1 MKNINIVIVTG
12 GAGFIGSHTCLSLL
26 ERGYKVVI
34 LDSFANSSSK
44 SINRI
49 KEILKQ
55 FKSKLNYDLSF
66 YEGTLVDKDFIE
78 KVFSE
83 VHSKFGNIDAVIH
96 FAGLKSVKQSVN
108 LPHLYWQENII
119 STINLIGAMN
129 SFNCNKLVFS
139 SSATIYKSKEVDL
152 ISEDSEIEAINPYGN
167 TKLVIEK
174 FLNDIFN
181 SANDKWKIMNL
192 RYFNPIGAHPSGL
205 LGEAPKGEPNNIF
218 PIIINTA
225 SKRKKKCL
233 KVFGND
239 WPTKDG
245 TCIRDYIHV
254 MDVAEGHVRALNYLE
269 NASSNIYN
277 VNLGTGK
284 GASVL
289 DLINVF
295 EKTNNVKVKYVFA
308 GRRSGDVPHVVANNF
323 YARKLLNW
331 VPSRSLEQ
339 MCKDGWNWKIKNP
352 NGY

>member
-1 MKNINIVIVTG
+1 MRKLNIVIVTG
-12 GAGFIGSHTCLSLL
+12 GAGFIGSHTCLTLL
-26 ERGYKVVI
+26 ERGFKVII
-34 LDSFANSSSK
+34 LDSFANSSLK

-55 FKSKLNYDLSF
+55 YKSKLNYELSI
-66 YEGTLVDKDFIE
+66 YEGTLVDKEFIYN
-78 KVFSE
+78 VFSE

-96 FAGLKSVKQSVN
+96 FAGLKSVKESVDY
-108 LPHLYWQENII
+108 PHLYWQENII
-119 STINLIGAMN
+119 STINLVGVMN
-129 SFNCNKLVFS
+129 SFNCNTMVFS
-139 SSATIYKSKEVDL
+139 SSATIYKSKDMGL
-152 ISEDSEIEAINPYGN
+152 ISEDSEIEATNPYGN
-167 TKLVIEK
+167 SKLVIEK
-174 FLNDIFN
+174 FLLDIFK
-181 SANDKWKIMNL
+181 SATDKWKICNL

-205 LGEAPKGEPNNIF
+205 IGEAPKGEPNNIF

-225 SKRKKKCL
+225 AKEKECL

-254 MDVAEGHVRALNYLE
+254 MDVAEGHVRALDFLE
-269 NASSNIYN
+269 NARHNVYN

-289 DLINVF
+289 DLINIF
-295 EKTNNVKVKYVFA
+295 EKTNNVKVKYVFT
-308 GRRSGDVPHVVANNF
+308 GRRQGDVPQVIANNF

-331 VPSRSLEQ
+331 VPSRNIEE
-339 MCKDGWNWKIKNP
+339 MCKVGWNWTLKNP

>member
-1 MKNINIVIVTG
+1 MKKINRVIVTG

-26 ERGYKVVI
+26 ERGYKVIV
-34 LDSFANSSSK
+34 LDSFANSSLK

-49 KEILKQ
+49 KEILSKY
-55 FKSKLNYDLSF
+55 KSKLNYDLSI
-66 YEGTLVDKDFIE
+66 YEGTLVDKKFIE

-83 VHSKFGNIDAVIH
+83 VHSNYGNIDAVIH
-96 FAGLKSVKQSVN
+96 FAGLKSVKESVKY
-108 LPHLYWQENII
+108 PHLYWQENLI
-119 STINLIGAMN
+119 STINLVGVMN
-129 SFNCNKLVFS
+129 SFYCNKLVFS
-139 SSATIYKSKEVDL
+139 SSATIYKYKEIEL

-174 FLNDIFN
+174 FLLDMFN
-181 SANDKWKIMNL
+181 SSADKWKIFNL

-205 LGEAPKGEPNNIF
+205 IGEAPKGEPNNIF
-218 PIIINTA
+218 PLIMNTA
-225 SKRKKKCL
+225 AKEKKCL

-254 MDVAEGHVRALNYLE
+254 MDVAEGHIRALNYLE
-269 NASSNIYN
+269 NASSNVYN

-295 EKTNNVKVKYVFA
+295 QKTNNVKVNYLFT
-308 GRRSGDVPHVVANNF
+308 GRRLGDVHQVVANNF

-331 VPSRSLEQ
+331 FPSRTLEE
-339 MCKDGWNWKIKNP
+339 MCKDGWNWKLKNP
-352 NGY
+352 DGY

>member
-1 MKNINIVIVTG
+1 MKKINVVIVTG

-34 LDSFANSSSK
+34 LDSFANSSLK

-49 KEILKQ
+49 KEILKK
-55 FKSKLNYDLSF
+55 FKSKFNYDLYI
-66 YEGTLVDKDFIE
+66 YEGTLVDKEFIE
-78 KVFSE
+78 KVFFE
-83 VHSKFGNIDAVIH
+83 VHSKFGIVDAVIH
-96 FAGLKSVKQSVN
+96 FSGLKSVKESVN
-108 LPHLYWQENII
+108 YPHLYWQENII
-119 STINLIGAMN
+119 STINLVGVMN
-129 SFNCNKLVFS
+129 SFNCNTLVFS
-139 SSATIYKSKEVDL
+139 SSATIYKSKDKGL

-174 FLNDIFN
+174 FLLDIFK
-181 SANDKWKIMNL
+181 SATNKWKILNL

-205 LGEAPKGEPNNIF
+205 IGEAPKGEPNNIF
-218 PIIINTA
+218 PILINTA
-225 SKRKKKCL
+225 AKEKKCL

-269 NASSNIYN
+269 NASYNVYN

-295 EKTNNVKVKYVFA
+295 EKTNNVKVKYVFTD
-308 GRRSGDVPHVVANNF
+308 RRPGDV
-323 YARKLLNW
+323 
-331 VPSRSLEQ
+331 SRSVADPKRIETIL
-339 MCKDGWNWKIKNP
+339 GWRSSYSVRSAILSAWVWENKSDLI
-352 NGY
+352 

>member
-1 MKNINIVIVTG
+1 MKKNNIVIVTG

-26 ERGYKVVI
+26 ERGYKVII
-34 LDSFANSSSK
+34 LDSFINSSRK
-44 SINRI
+44 SIDRI
-49 KEILKQ
+49 KEILKK
-55 FKSKLNYDLSF
+55 FKYVLNYDLTI
-66 YEGTLVDKDFIE
+66 YEGSLVDKKFIE

-83 VHSKFGNIDAVIH
+83 VNLNFGNIDAVIH
-96 FAGLKSVKQSVN
+96 FAGLKSVKESVN
-108 LPHLYWQENII
+108 YPNLYWQENVI
-119 STINLIGAMN
+119 STINLVSVMD

-139 SSATIYKSKEVDL
+139 SSATIYKCKDAEL

-167 TKLVIEK
+167 TKLTNEK

-181 SANDKWKIMNL
+181 GSPKNWKIFNL

-218 PIIINTA
+218 PILINA
-225 SKRKKKCL
+225 AAKEKKYL

-254 MDVAEGHVRALNYLE
+254 MDVAEGHIRALNYLE
-269 NASSNIYN
+269 NANPNVYN

-284 GASVL
+284 GSSVL
-289 DLINVF
+289 DLISVF
-295 EKTNNVKVKYVFA
+295 EKANNVKVNYVFV
-308 GRRSGDVPHVVANNF
+308 GRRKGDVSQVVANNF
-323 YARKLLNW
+323 YAKKLLNW
-331 VPSRSLEQ
+331 VPLRTLDQ
-339 MCKDGWNWKIKNP
+339 MCKDGWNWKLKNP